1 MSVRAHQTDVNTIP
15 SAITRHAAAWR
26 RRTRFVLLRLH
37 RWLGLGIGI
46 LLVLIGLTGSFNVFY
61 REIDAALNPVLY
73 SPAGPERDASID
85 DVLSAAAEADS
96 ARIAAILAPDRVWPV
111 WVVMH
116 IHRGEE
122 GSYPARWTTM
132 VDPSNGRVLGRRDY
146 TNSFAFTI
154 YRLHYTLLLYP
165 WWGRELVGVIG
176 IGLLCSALSGLYLW
190 WPRNGRFWRSVSL
203 RKGAS
208 PRRRLIDLHNAAG
221 FWAMP
226 ALIVLAVTGIGTV
239 FPNVVRP
246 LVGLVSTATP
256 YPAPTVTAPVGA
268 QPLPASRIVAIARA
282 AQPERVIAVLNPPDG
297 LRNTWR
303 VLFRPP
309 HADPALRSRG
319 GIWLDPWTGTL
330 VHDRTPDSMAMGDRY
345 ITEQLWLHNGATFG
359 LFGRLIIFASG
370 LVPLALFA
378 TGWAVWSD
386 RRSWFRQR
394 PIKHLWT

>member
-1 MSVRAHQTDVNTIP
+1 MSVRAHQTNVNTIP
-15 SAITRHAAAWR
+15 SAITRHVAAWR

-190 WPRNGRFWRSVSL
+190 WPRNHRFWRSVSL
-203 RKGAS
+203 HKGVSPQRPFDRSSQCSGLLGDACAHRHRRYWHRHRLSQCRAS
-208 PRRRLIDLHNAAG
+208 AGWTRLDGHTVSHTGRHGAASRNTTFARDPHCGNCASGAAWTDHRCRESPGRAAQHLARVVPSAERRSCAALAWSDL
-221 FWAMP
+221 
-226 ALIVLAVTGIGTV
+226 
-239 FPNVVRP
+239 
-246 LVGLVSTATP
+246 
-256 YPAPTVTAPVGA
+256 A
-268 QPLPASRIVAIARA
+268 QPLERRHRARSH
-282 AQPERVIAVLNPPDG
+282 
-297 LRNTWR
+297 LRR
-303 VLFRPP
+303 HV
-309 HADPALRSRG
+309 
-319 GIWLDPWTGTL
+319 
-330 VHDRTPDSMAMGDRY
+330 DR
-345 ITEQLWLHNGATFG
+345 
-359 LFGRLIIFASG
+359 
-370 LVPLALFA
+370 
-378 TGWAVWSD
+378 
-386 RRSWFRQR
+386 
-394 PIKHLWT
+394 